1 MTDYY
6 CETRYFDDDDE
17 YYESLDEQL
26 DNVAIEDF
34 YITDEDIIICGGVK
48 EAVAKMIELGDQ
60 DYENFVKS
68 WKMVNGDPLEY
79 KRENEERELFATFD
93 MDRLHKGTGK
103 NKSHEH
109 YF

>member
-6 CETRYFDDDDE
+6 CETRYFDDDDD

-26 DNVAIEDF
+26 ENVAIEN
-34 YITDEDIIICGGVK
+34 YNITEEDIIICGGVK
-48 EAVAKMIELGDQ
+48 EAIAMMIELGDY
-60 DYENFVKS
+60 DYEQYVRS
-68 WKMVNGDPLEY
+68 WKIVNGDPLKY
-79 KRENEERELFATFD
+79 KQENEERELFATFD